1 MEQSLD
7 NSQHSKLDMGGNNI
21 EFCLVCGDRAS
32 GRHYG
37 KYCFSRVNSFL
48 IVQVIVF

>member
-1 MEQSLD
+1 MDQSLD
-7 NSQHSKLDMGGNNI
+7 MSQQSKLDMGGNNI

-37 KYCFSRVNSFL
+37 EENDFFNF
-48 IVQVIVF
+48 I